1 MIIYISIL
9 NIFSFIL
16 MGLDKFF
23 AIKRLRRVSEKT
35 LLFVALIGGAF
46 GMWIAMMTF
55 RHKTKHLKFKLF
67 LPILSL
73 LWIALFLFY
82 LS

>member
-55 RHKTKHLKFKLF
+55 RHKTKHLKFKLL

>member
-55 RHKTKHLKFKLF
+55 RHKTKYLKFKLL